1 MNKFIYFFN
10 WCDYFTMCPHKN
22 CEIGSYEC
30 TQCSNFIDNEIINEE
45 KFKTGDYKRYI
56 STKMGIVTCKK

>member
-1 MNKFIYFFN
+1 
-10 WCDYFTMCPHKN
+10 MCPHKN

-30 TQCSNFIDNEIINEE
+30 TQCSNFIDNEIIDEE
-45 KFKTGDYKRYI
+45 KFKTGDYKRYV